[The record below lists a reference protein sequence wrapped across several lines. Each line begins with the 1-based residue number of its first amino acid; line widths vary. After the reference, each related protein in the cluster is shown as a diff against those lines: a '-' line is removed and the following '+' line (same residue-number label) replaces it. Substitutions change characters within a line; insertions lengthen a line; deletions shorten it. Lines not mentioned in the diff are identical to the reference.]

1 MGKTIKLAVFL
12 AIVAGLAGGALSL
25 VYNMTDPIIQEAKI
39 AKVKEKLVLMYT
51 SGEEFK
57 AVESTDLKDYTGL
70 TELYEASSGGTVKGY
85 IYKCSVVGYGG
96 ASTPIEFLIALDN
109 DGTYKGFQALDLS
122 GETSGF
128 GSKVGEDTFKNG
140 IVGKNIGDGID
151 TITGATISSAAVVG
165 GIEQAAAH
173 YEANFK

>member
-12 AIVAGLAGGALSL
+12 AIVAGIAGAALSF
-25 VYNMTDPIIQEAKI
+25 VFDMTDPVIQESKI
-39 AKVKEKLVLMYT
+39 AKVKENLVKIYT
-51 SGEEFK
+51 GGEEFK
-57 AVESTDLKDYTGL
+57 AIEATDLKDYAGL
-70 TELYEASSGGTVKGY
+70 IELYEASSSGQAKGY

-96 ASTPIEFLIALDN
+96 ASTPIEFLIALDK

-128 GSKVGEDTFKNG
+128 GSKVGEDTFISG

-151 TITGATISSAAVVG
+151 TISGATISSAAVVN
-165 GIEQAAAH
+165 GIDKAVAH
-173 YEANFK
+173 YEANYK